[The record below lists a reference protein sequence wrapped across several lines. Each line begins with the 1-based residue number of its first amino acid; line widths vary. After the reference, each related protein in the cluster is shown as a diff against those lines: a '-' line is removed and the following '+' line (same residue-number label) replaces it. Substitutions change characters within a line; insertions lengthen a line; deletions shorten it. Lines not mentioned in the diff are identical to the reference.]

1 MSDSEIKVP
10 PGVEAGGNPPSQ
22 QRSWWEVHQFIE
34 SVVQQAN
41 HGPIPA
47 AGTPAWTALADGD
60 PRKLLAVAI
69 DGEHW
74 TLRIETAQIALAE
87 ASRAIAESADWTS
100 VARRVLTGRGDAYI
114 PRKAS

>member
-1 MSDSEIKVP
+1 MTDAKDAP
-10 PGVEAGGNPPSQ
+10 AATCGGGNPSSQ

-34 SVVQQAN
+34 AVVQQAN
-41 HGPIPA
+41 YGLLPA
-47 AGTPAWTALADGD
+47 AGTPAWSQLADGD

-74 TLRIETAQIALAE
+74 TLRVETAQIALAD
-87 ASRAIAESADWTS
+87 AACAVADSTNWTTI
-100 VARRVLTGRGDAYI
+100 ARRVQTSRGDAYI